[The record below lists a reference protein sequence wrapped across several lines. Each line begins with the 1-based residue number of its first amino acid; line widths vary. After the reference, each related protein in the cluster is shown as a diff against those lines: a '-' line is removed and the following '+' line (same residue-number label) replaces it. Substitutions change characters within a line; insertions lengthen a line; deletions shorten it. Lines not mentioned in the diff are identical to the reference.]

1 MPEIGGGCMR
11 RISLQKVIRD
21 KSNSFIHDGKA
32 HEGWEDVK
40 PAVGEPYCIYC
51 ESGGILKTSDIEK
64 INDGYLETLNSI
76 YKLTVLEEEPFTLT
90 GEKDSKVTRKYF
102 LDQRAH
108 EKG

>member
-1 MPEIGGGCMR
+1 MR

-21 KSNSFIHDGKA
+21 LSNSFIDDGKA
-32 HEGWEDVK
+32 HDGWEDVK

-51 ESGGILKTSDIEK
+51 ESGGILNTSNVVT

-76 YKLTVLEEEPFTLT
+76 YKLTILEEEPFTLT
-90 GEKDSKVTRKYF
+90 GEMDSKVTRKYF

-108 EKG
+108 EKS